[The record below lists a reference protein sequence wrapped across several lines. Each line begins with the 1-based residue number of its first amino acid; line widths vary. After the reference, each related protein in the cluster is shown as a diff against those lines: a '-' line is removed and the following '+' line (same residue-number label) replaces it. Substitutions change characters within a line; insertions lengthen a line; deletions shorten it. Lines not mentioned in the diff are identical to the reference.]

1 MIKLT
6 DEQKQEILKQMENIE
21 SSFNGRDKG
30 FVEEFKNHI
39 DEMDDNA
46 WFGLIMILGMYDN
59 SDKMSNIVP
68 HNPFAI
74 SEVQKR
80 LVIDQ
85 IDLCIQTR
93 QYSLQCDYKVKIPC
107 NNEFGYELATFKTY
121 EDAKEIADINKVGV
135 EEITEEDKTRWQ
147 KELLDIEK
155 EKERLLNGDN
165 NE

>member
-6 DEQKQEILKQMENIE
+6 DEQKQEILKQMESIE
-21 SSFNGRDKG
+21 SSFNERDKG

-46 WFGLIMILGMYDN
+46 WFGLTTILCMYDN
-59 SDKMSNIVP
+59 SDKMNNIVP
-68 HNPFAI
+68 PNPFNI

-80 LVIDQ
+80 LVLDQ

-93 QYSLQCDYKVKIPC
+93 KNSLQCNYKVKMPC
-107 NNEFGYELATFKTY
+107 NNDFGYELATFKTY
-121 EDAKEIADINKVGV
+121 EEAKEIADINNVAV

-155 EKERLLNGDN
+155 EKGNFINGKK
-165 NE
+165 